1 MRGSF
6 KEIINLAIN
15 QTLSRTIIT
24 SGTTLL
30 PTLSLYFFGGGVIN
44 DFAFT
49 FLVGILTGTYS
60 SIYIASAFV
69 LWWHKGER
77 PVIGLVQSRVALA
90 DSAVHTGAGL
100 SSDSHGLAIIEIEW
114 WHYVT
119 FIIAVL
125 FVIALDLGVFH
136 REARVIGFR
145 EAMGWSLL
153 WFTLAMVFASTLVP
167 TLGKD
172 NAAVHLLGYILEL
185 SLSMDNVFVI
195 ALIFGYFRVPLALQ
209 HRVLFWGIM
218 GAIVMRGALIFAGAA
233 LIKQFHWLL
242 YVLGGFLVVTGV
254 RMLFGGETKVE
265 PERNPILRLARR
277 FFPVSRDFDGQK
289 FITTIDGCRML
300 TPMALVLIMVET
312 TDLVF
317 ALDSIPA
324 IFAITRDEFIV
335 FTSNVFAI
343 LGLRSL
349 YFALAGAIAY
359 FRYLKVGLSL
369 VLAFIGVKVLLG
381 FWELKI
387 DIGWA
392 LGTDRDDS
400 PSPPA

>member
-1 MRGSF
+1 IFS
-6 KEIINLAIN
+6 
-15 QTLSRTIIT
+15 
-24 SGTTLL
+24 
-30 PTLSLYFFGGGVIN
+30 YFG
-44 DFAFT
+44 
-49 FLVGILTGTYS
+49 
-60 SIYIASAFV
+60 
-69 LWWHKGER
+69 
-77 PVIGLVQSRVALA
+77 
-90 DSAVHTGAGL
+90 
-100 SSDSHGLAIIEIEW
+100 
-114 WHYVT
+114 
-119 FIIAVL
+119 
-125 FVIALDLGVFH
+125 
-136 REARVIGFR
+136 
-145 EAMGWSLL
+145 
-153 WFTLAMVFASTLVP
+153 
-167 TLGKD
+167 
-172 NAAVHLLGYILEL
+172 
-185 SLSMDNVFVI
+185 
-195 ALIFGYFRVPLALQ
+195 VPLRFQ
-209 HRVLFWGIM
+209 HRVLFWGIL
-218 GAIVMRGALIFAGAA
+218 GAIIMRGALIFAGAA

-265 PERNPILRLARR
+265 PDRNLVLRLARR
-277 FFPVSRDFDGQK
+277 FFPVSRGFDGQK
-289 FITTIDGCRML
+289 FITTVDGCRML

-369 VLAFIGVKVLLG
+369 VLAFIGVKMLLG

-392 LGTDRDDS
+392 LGTVGTILAGSVIASLIASWRDKGS
-400 PSPPA
+400 QAPSA